1 VTAGFWSSFDIV
13 NPDSHIFFHRTFF
26 ISFFIYFFNTC
37 VQLLLASQCTA
48 TRIRHMISTAFAR
61 STQKAGVLIYHSHCF
76 KKKISIASSATVL
89 WHAIE
94 HRDVSTKVK
103 RPAVAR
109 PLKLARV
116 GSNIIWI
123 WTGQLGP
130 TNNWIMLMH
139 CYSQRQ
145 YVACWEGIDS
155 RNKCDMY
162 SQIVTAPT
170 TSSVGGEKLV
180 LASS

>member
-1 VTAGFWSSFDIV
+1 LNDKSVKSLGFSPQNLNFEFCTKNQPIFLFLRFSSKSVTAGFWSSFDIV

-123 WTGQLGP
+123 
-130 TNNWIMLMH
+130 
-139 CYSQRQ
+139 
-145 YVACWEGIDS
+145 
-155 RNKCDMY
+155 
-162 SQIVTAPT
+162 
-170 TSSVGGEKLV
+170 
-180 LASS
+180 